1 MLLLTR
7 VAVRAGIWHRGVP
20 NDSPTARPNAV
31 LIYYRKRH
39 QALQKANQKPM
50 QRLMFSESARAAF
63 DVPNPSRVDRNV
75 GFFDGPV
82 NHLRGQTATEEGGAG
97 LGEVP
102 DPSYMGLSDEN
113 PNLSR
118 VRGARL

>member
-50 QRLMFSESARAAF
+50 QRLMFSESARAARLPRWIPMGWS
-63 DVPNPSRVDRNV
+63 DDDCRLLTR
-75 GFFDGPV
+75 PV
-82 NHLRGQTATEEGGAG
+82 LSI
-97 LGEVP
+97 P
-102 DPSYMGLSDEN
+102 DP
-113 PNLSR
+113 
-118 VRGARL
+118 